1 MVNRNKT
8 PETKCCSAG
17 NRVRV
22 KGYDQRGII
31 WFTNYASRKGHKLA
45 GAVADCIGSGYQ

>member
-1 MVNRNKT
+1 M
-8 PETKCCSAG
+8 
-17 NRVRV
+17 VRV

-31 WFTNYASRKGHKLA
+31 WFTNYSSRKGHKLA